1 MEKQQILKPGE
12 KFCLYCGNPIAERYE
27 EYTPYFECNCKDA
40 EKVRKIRAEIQ
51 KLESELPDHKFE
63 IVQRNVLLKLDT

>member
-1 MEKQQILKPGE
+1 MMGKIINFGE
-12 KFCLYCGNPIAERYE
+12 KICLYCGKPIDERFE
-27 EYTPYFECNCKDA
+27 EYTRYFECNCKDA